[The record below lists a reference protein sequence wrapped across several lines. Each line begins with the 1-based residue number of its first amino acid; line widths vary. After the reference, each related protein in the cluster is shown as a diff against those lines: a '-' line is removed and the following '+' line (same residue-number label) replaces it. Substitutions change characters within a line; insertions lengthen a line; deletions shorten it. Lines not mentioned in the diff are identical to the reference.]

1 MMCCPRDMRP
11 GDIYTHTYHG
21 YTSSIIDASTGT
33 IHPEV
38 VDAKRRGVLFDVG
51 HGQGAF
57 NWTVTEI
64 CAKKKFWPDII
75 GSDLHTGNQNGP
87 AYDLPM
93 VMSKFFHLGMS
104 ITDLIKAATATPAQA
119 INQSHVIGSLTV
131 GQQADIT
138 VLKIIDTD
146 IDLEDCQSQTRR
158 VKKLIRPVAVWKGG
172 RPFDITKPAFFP
184 NTDAR
189 ARNASAWN
197 TIIIRDSTP
206 PVELKTK

>member
-1 MMCCPRDMRP
+1 MP
-11 GDIYTHTYHG
+11 
-21 YTSSIIDASTGT
+21 
-33 IHPEV
+33 
-38 VDAKRRGVLFDVG
+38 
-51 HGQGAF
+51 
-57 NWTVTEI
+57 
-64 CAKKKFWPDII
+64 
-75 GSDLHTGNQNGP
+75 
-87 AYDLPM
+87 
-93 VMSKFFHLGMS
+93 
-104 ITDLIKAATATPAQA
+104 

-197 TIIIRDSTP
+197 KIIIRDSTP